1 MGASNEGKA
10 FIKESIEKAE
20 QIGSERK
27 NLENNILKEQI
38 NKRKKIDL
46 SEKNTSKN
54 NNYLNK
60 KFDLNIL
67 IYSNENIS
75 SQLMDIIYDYN
86 KEIFNWKIKTFV
98 GFSLENSQKI
108 IDICEKDFKEKTF
121 KNVLILPIISISNF
135 MINITK
141 KGEDF
146 LELFN
151 KLTEEQQCF
160 FLIIDK
166 EKNDF
171 EENKIIINLKDCI
184 DEDNK
189 KDNNFM
195 YKDFIYKIFSK
206 IILYKRIDLD
216 FELVVEFE
224 ISKVD
229 QINILYEYIL
239 KKRNNKNDNYFDVF
253 VNGRLFYVKSYNT
266 ENIDIQNQ
274 NIFESLIMPIFKLKN
289 LLKITLKL
297 YNANTNEPFYYY
309 KKFGINQVKFYYYKF
324 KTQKLKHLLN
334 NKKYEYIDKRN
345 FDIIGMRH
353 SPSNKLLKYVGYY
366 NQLGDVILYENINFY
381 IAKINIAVGGF
392 IGSGKSTLINT
403 ILGEKRSLEGK
414 GGSMTNYISQFYFKN
429 YPINLID
436 FPGFRAKRNG
446 IKNTSLFV
454 QELERKISDLKEG
467 NEVIHCFLFCIKYEE
482 RIFDE
487 NDEDIKEVFDAIIR
501 LKIRTFFIIT
511 ESEKRET
518 REFQDFRKIIVNNLM
533 QVKKK
538 YPEETFD
545 RIFGKDLNENI
556 IPILSKNKKYHGTVA
571 EAFGLDE
578 VFEELYGYF
587 LPKRIDYE
595 KKLFLDEEK
604 LNAFIQNNE
613 LLKIFESKR
622 KLSEDLK
629 IKIKIE
635 IEKVLMK
642 FFLKCPKY
650 LYNLTEENLLEI
662 IKEIIDHG
670 FNIFVHY
677 INQKSS
683 LERFKFLKSLGN
695 FDNKEMI
702 KVIINEETL
711 KYFEKDLKEKR
722 IVDDINNS
730 IPWYFRVFFPI
741 LSPVYY
747 LLGTPIIKI
756 FSGKIA
762 DFFMKEVMEVDN
774 IFYDIYFQQLIFEMN
789 NAINSLDKL
798 SKYFNEK
805 YAIKRF
811 ENKLIIIFIE
821 EEISET
827 YFNDL
832 KKVSTKLILKG
843 IEIFD
848 KMKDIYDVNISFISS
863 NEKKAKINQY
873 FKKIVLILKNI
884 TENKIT
890 TRNINDFKKQFRE
903 KYGILK
909 KDIPEDMLEELLKKK
924 GFDERRVI
932 QEILNELK

>member
-1 MGASNEGKA
+1 MGSSNEGKV

-20 QIGSERK
+20 EIGSQRK

-38 NKRKKIDL
+38 NKRNKIDL
-46 SEKNTSKN
+46 LEKNISFKN
-54 NNYLNK
+54 NNYDNR

-75 SQLMDIIYDYN
+75 SRLKDLIYNYN
-86 KEIFNWKIKTFV
+86 KEIFNWKIKEFV
-98 GFSLENSQKI
+98 GFSRENSQKI
-108 IDICEKDFKEKTF
+108 IDICEKDFKEKKF
-121 KNVLILPIISISNF
+121 KNVLILPIISISNL

-141 KGEDF
+141 QGEDF
-146 LELFN
+146 LEFFN
-151 KLTEEQQCF
+151 KLTEEQQSF
-160 FLIIDK
+160 FLIIDQ

-171 EENKIIINLKDCI
+171 EENKIIINLKD
-184 DEDNK
+184 ESNLL
-189 KDNNFM
+189 NGTFN
-195 YKDFIYKIFSK
+195 YGEFIYEIFSK
-206 IILYKRIDLD
+206 IILYKRLDLD

-224 ISKVD
+224 ISKAI

-239 KKRNNKNDNYFDVF
+239 KKRNNKDDNYFDVYL
-253 VNGRLFYVKSYNT
+253 NGRLFYRKSYNT
-266 ENIDIQNQ
+266 ENIEIQNQ
-274 NIFESLIMPIFKLKN
+274 NIFESQIIPRFKSKN
-289 LLKITLKL
+289 ILKITLKL
-297 YNANTNEPFYYY
+297 YNPNADEPFYYY
-309 KKFGINQVKFYYYKF
+309 KKFGINQAKFYYYKF
-324 KTQKLKHLLN
+324 KSKKLKLLLN
-334 NKKYEYIDKRN
+334 NQKYEYIDKRN
-345 FDIIGMRH
+345 FDIIGMRQ
-353 SPSNKLLKYVGYY
+353 SPKNKLLKYVGYY

-381 IAKINIAVGGF
+381 IAKINIAIGGF

-414 GGSMTNYISQFYFKN
+414 GGSMTNYISQFYLKN

-436 FPGFRAKRNG
+436 FPGFRSKRNG

-454 QELERKISDLKEG
+454 KELERKISDLKEA

-511 ESEKRET
+511 ESEKKET
-518 REFQDFRKIIVNNLM
+518 REFQDFRKIIVNNLI

-538 YPEETFD
+538 YPEEIFD
-545 RIFGKDLNENI
+545 RIFGKDLNKNI
-556 IPILSKNKKYHGTVA
+556 IPILSKNKKYHGIMA

-578 VFEELYGYF
+578 LFKELYEYF
-587 LPKRIDYE
+587 LPKKIDYGQN
-595 KKLFLDEEK
+595 LFLDEEK

-642 FFLKCPKY
+642 LFLKGPKY
-650 LYNLTEENLLEI
+650 LYTFTEENFLEI
-662 IKEIIDHG
+662 IKEILDHC
-670 FNIFVHY
+670 FIIFVYY
-677 INQKSS
+677 INQKGS
-683 LERFKFLKSLGN
+683 LERYKFLKSLGN
-695 FDNKEMI
+695 FDSKEMF
-702 KVIINEETL
+702 KLVINEEYL
-711 KYFEKDLKEKR
+711 KKMEKDLKAKSF
-722 IVDDINNS
+722 VDDFKNNV
-730 IPWYFRVFFPI
+730 PWYFKVFFPI

-762 DFFMKEVMEVDN
+762 DSLMKENINMDD
-774 IFYDIYFQQLIFEMN
+774 IFYEIYFQQLISEMN

-798 SKYFNEK
+798 SKYFNEI

-811 ENKLIIIFIE
+811 ENKLIKIFNE

-832 KKVSTKLILKG
+832 KKISTKLMLKG
-843 IEIFD
+843 IEVFD
-848 KMKDIYDVNISFISS
+848 KMKDIYDINISFVSS
-863 NEKKAKINQY
+863 NEEKDRINQY
-873 FKKIVLILKNI
+873 FKKIALILKN
-884 TENKIT
+884 
-890 TRNINDFKKQFRE
+890 
-903 KYGILK
+903 
-909 KDIPEDMLEELLKKK
+909 
-924 GFDERRVI
+924 
-932 QEILNELK
+932 